1 MFQKTAVYRKSIAG
15 QEALARRDPALT
27 MRHRSLL
34 IMVDGK
40 RSAEELGRLAAGAG
54 EFESLMNALSDL
66 GMIEPVAVNPSA
78 PAPATAP
85 SPAPAVPGAQASAPA
100 TVPALTLSQAQRVA
114 VRRLTDL
121 LGPSAEDLCMK
132 LEATKTPK
140 DFMALVKRAADML
153 RNVKGDA
160 AADSLTQALAG
171 YRPA

>member
-100 TVPALTLSQAQRVA
+100 AVPALTLSQAQRVA

-132 LEATKTPK
+132 LEATRTPK

>member
-78 PAPATAP
+78 PAPATVP

>member
-54 EFESLMNALSDL
+54 EFESLMDALSDL
-66 GMIEPVAVNPSA
+66 GMIEPVAVTPSA
-78 PAPATAP
+78 PAPATGP

-100 TVPALTLSQAQRVA
+100 LTLPQAQRVA

-132 LEATKTPK
+132 LEATRTPK
-140 DFMALVKRAADML
+140 DFMALVKRAEDML

>member
-1 MFQKTAVYRKSIAG
+1 M
-15 QEALARRDPALT
+15 
-27 MRHRSLL
+27 
-34 IMVDGK
+34 
-40 RSAEELGRLAAGAG
+40 
-54 EFESLMNALSDL
+54 
-66 GMIEPVAVNPSA
+66 
-78 PAPATAP
+78 
-85 SPAPAVPGAQASAPA
+85 
-100 TVPALTLSQAQRVA
+100 SQAQRVA

-132 LEATKTPK
+132 LEATRTPK

>member
-40 RSAEELGRLAAGAG
+40 RTVADLGRLAAGAG
-54 EFESLMNALSDL
+54 EFESLMGALFDL
-66 GMIEPVAVNPSA
+66 GMIEPVAVATSA
-78 PAPATAP
+78 PASTAAP
-85 SPAPAVPGAQASAPA
+85 SPPPGVPSAQASAPA
-100 TVPALTLSQAQRVA
+100 SAPALTLAQAQRVA

-132 LEATKTPK
+132 LEAAKTPT
-140 DFMALVKRAADML
+140 DFMALVKRAEDRL

>member
-15 QEALARRDPALT
+15 QQALARRDPALT

-66 GMIEPVAVNPSA
+66 GMVEPVAVNPSA

-100 TVPALTLSQAQRVA
+100 AVPALTLSQAQRVA

-132 LEATKTPK
+132 LEATRTPK

>member
-40 RSAEELGRLAAGAG
+40 RSAEELGRLTAGAG
-54 EFESLMNALSDL
+54 EFESLMDALSDL
-66 GMIEPVAVNPSA
+66 GMIEPVAVTPSA

-100 TVPALTLSQAQRVA
+100 AVPALTLSQAQRVA

-132 LEATKTPK
+132 LEATRTPK